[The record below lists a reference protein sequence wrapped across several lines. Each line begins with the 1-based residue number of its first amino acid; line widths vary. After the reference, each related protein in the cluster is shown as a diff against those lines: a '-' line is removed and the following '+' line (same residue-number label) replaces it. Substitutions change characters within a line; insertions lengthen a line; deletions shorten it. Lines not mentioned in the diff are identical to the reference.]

1 MTCSSFLRH
10 YNAMGCRVFTGCK
23 MFREKFIK
31 FRDQNFTLCQGIDI
45 WKANQI
51 KLKHCWNLEDYFLNK
66 KVNLLKM
73 HQS

>member
-1 MTCSSFLRH
+1 
-10 YNAMGCRVFTGCK
+10 